1 VRRTDL
7 SHNVCPVARSLSVVG
22 DWWSLLVVRDALR
35 GVRRFGEFQTSLGL
49 AKNILAARLRA
60 MVEAGILELQPASD
74 GSAYQEYVLTEKGRS
89 LRPVVEALA
98 AWGNVHCAAPVASA
112 TAKTAKRGAAAASAK
127 APKQRRAASKRG

>member
-7 SHNVCPVARSLSVVG
+7 SQNACPVARSLSVVG

-35 GVRRFGEFQTSLGL
+35 GVRRFGEFQTRLGL

-60 MVEAGILELQPASD
+60 LVEAGILELQPASD

-112 TAKTAKRGAAAASAK
+112 SSTARTAKRGAASAK
-127 APKQRRAASKRG
+127 AAKQRRAASK